1 MNYESKLCKLSD
13 GETHQQRQLT
23 IIDCENVLPL
33 GRIITHASGYFALTH
48 VKTLPFKVTSVNVRS
63 WSKDLDY
70 YADIGDYH
78 GIFGFQYSDI
88 FLSVLKQ
95 TYPDADTLYIH
106 FFVEVF
112 F

>member
-13 GETHQQRQLT
+13 GETHQQRRLT
-23 IIDCENVLPL
+23 SIDCENVLPL

-70 YADIGDYH
+70 YADIVRN
-78 GIFGFQYSDI
+78 IVI
-88 FLSVLKQ
+88 AWLSEKS
-95 TYPDADTLYIH
+95 
-106 FFVEVF
+106 FVTSSAKSKREGYR
-112 F
+112 

>member
-48 VKTLPFKVTSVNVRS
+48 VKTLPFKVTSDNVRS

-70 YADIGDYH
+70 YADIVRN
-78 GIFGFQYSDI
+78 IVI
-88 FLSVLKQ
+88 AWLSEKS
-95 TYPDADTLYIH
+95 
-106 FFVEVF
+106 FVTSSAKSKREGYR
-112 F
+112 

>member
-13 GETHQQRQLT
+13 GETHQQRHLT

-70 YADIGDYH
+70 YADIVRN
-78 GIFGFQYSDI
+78 IVI
-88 FLSVLKQ
+88 AWLSEKS
-95 TYPDADTLYIH
+95 
-106 FFVEVF
+106 FVTSSAKSKREGYR
-112 F
+112 

>member
-70 YADIGDYH
+70 YADIVRN
-78 GIFGFQYSDI
+78 IVI
-88 FLSVLKQ
+88 AWLSEKS
-95 TYPDADTLYIH
+95 
-106 FFVEVF
+106 FVTSSAKSKREGYR
-112 F
+112 

>member
-13 GETHQQRQLT
+13 GETHQQRHLT

-78 GIFGFQYSDI
+78 GIFGFQYRDI
-88 FLSVLKQ
+88 FLSLVKQ
-95 TYPDADTLYIH
+95 TYPDADTLYVKSFIEI
-106 FFVEVF
+106 FF
-112 F
+112 